1 MLKKI
6 KLAKFISSQFFK
18 AALLPLLVIEV
29 ALVAL
34 YFSINLFN
42 DQQTRSTLE
51 AISKSQ
57 LQEIAA
63 SQADTINRQLGDVT
77 SLSGILM
84 KETTRFFADPARFPA
99 PAEPARFGVA
109 PNGVYFKTT
118 DNGGASVFYSVLTAI
133 GTEQAQKAA
142 ATEAVDPLYH
152 HVFESNRNIVAVY
165 FNSFDSMCRYYPFL
179 KDVYQQFPRDM
190 NIPKYNFYYL
200 ADASHDPQRR
210 TVWTEAYLDPAGQGW
225 MMSCI
230 SPVYRGDFLE
240 GVVGIDI
247 TIDRFI
253 NNILA
258 LKLPWGAQAF
268 LVDPHGTIMA
278 MPPDVERVLGLQ
290 ELHKYVYAGQIN
302 ADTFKPEQFNLLA
315 GKIPVLSQAVAD
327 LRKVETGVRE
337 IGLNKVPYFLTQVT
351 VRETGWKLFIL
362 TEKNRILQPI
372 MALEKNTRMIGYL
385 AILVM
390 VLFYMFFFLYLFKNT
405 KKISAQLVS
414 PVTGIVKASA
424 RLAQGDYDMRLQESG
439 LEELDH
445 LSASFE
451 TMARELQVLYADLE
465 AKVEDRTRM
474 LKETQDQLIQSE
486 KMASIGQLA
495 AGVAHEINNP
505 MAFVIGNIDVLGQYW
520 ESLSVLLK
528 KYAALEEA
536 LTGSPVPEVAA
547 ALEEIEALRQK
558 AEIGAVVK
566 DIPQLLKQSAQG
578 ADRVKKI
585 VHDLMIFTRVDERE
599 RSPVSINA
607 LLDSTIGIIG
617 NEIRFKADL
626 VRQYGDDLPLV
637 MCYSRQISQVFMNI
651 LMNAVQAM
659 ETRGVITVGTRR
671 DKDRVIIDISD
682 TGPGI
687 PSEIQT
693 RIFDPFFTTKP
704 VGKGT
709 GLGLSVTYNIIK
721 MHNGEIAVSSK
732 PGEGTTFSV
741 RLPLAG

>member
-1 MLKKI
+1 M
-6 KLAKFISSQFFK
+6 
-18 AALLPLLVIEV
+18 
-29 ALVAL
+29 
-34 YFSINLFN
+34 
-42 DQQTRSTLE
+42 
-51 AISKSQ
+51 
-57 LQEIAA
+57 
-63 SQADTINRQLGDVT
+63 
-77 SLSGILM
+77 
-84 KETTRFFADPARFPA
+84 
-99 PAEPARFGVA
+99 
-109 PNGVYFKTT
+109 
-118 DNGGASVFYSVLTAI
+118 
-133 GTEQAQKAA
+133 
-142 ATEAVDPLYH
+142 
-152 HVFESNRNIVAVY
+152 
-165 FNSFDSMCRYYPFL
+165 
-179 KDVYQQFPRDM
+179 
-190 NIPKYNFYYL
+190 
-200 ADASHDPQRR
+200 
-210 TVWTEAYLDPAGQGW
+210 
-225 MMSCI
+225 
-230 SPVYRGDFLE
+230 
-240 GVVGIDI
+240 
-247 TIDRFI
+247 
-253 NNILA
+253 
-258 LKLPWGAQAF
+258 
-268 LVDPHGTIMA
+268 
-278 MPPDVERVLGLQ
+278 
-290 ELHKYVYAGQIN
+290 
-302 ADTFKPEQFNLLA
+302 
-315 GKIPVLSQAVAD
+315 
-327 LRKVETGVRE
+327 
-337 IGLNKVPYFLTQVT
+337 
-351 VRETGWKLFIL
+351 
-362 TEKNRILQPI
+362 
-372 MALEKNTRMIGYL
+372 
-385 AILVM
+385 
-390 VLFYMFFFLYLFKNT
+390 
-405 KKISAQLVS
+405 
-414 PVTGIVKASA
+414 TGIVKASA

-505 MAFVIGNIDVLGQYW
+505 MAFVIGTIDVLGQYW